1 MAEPFEAIGFRIKDA
16 ASYEA
21 LAEEAHKRGTLSLAQ
36 RPQGVLH
43 GCCWSLGSGL
53 EVWTMLFESPK
64 GLVYTDC
71 RPAFRGQHLLNLYP
85 WEIIEYEEDGE
96 ALARGLMPDM
106 VTEVL
111 FTLQNITEIDPM
123 DFRERSITATVSG
136 LAYHARTGIRRGKPK
151 FTPLARKRDRS
162 RNTTGSDYAVRGTIL
177 SWREMANPQTSE
189 NLFWVDINTGQNH
202 LEVIINR
209 TQLKGELKVGGWISA
224 EVWLQG
230 HILNDKDLNARY
242 EGIDRQASPGELWR
256 KLRRE
261 H

>member
-1 MAEPFEAIGFRIKDA
+1 MAEPFEAIGFQVKDA

-21 LAEEAHKRGTLSLAQ
+21 LAEEAHKRGTLSLAPRQ
-36 RPQGVLH
+36 QGVLH

-53 EVWTMLFESPK
+53 EVWTMLYESQK

-71 RPAFRGQHLLNLYP
+71 RPAFRSQRLLGLYP

-106 VTEVL
+106 TTEII
-111 FTLQNITEIDPM
+111 FALQNITEIDPT
-123 DFRERSITATVSG
+123 DFRDRPITAAVSG
-136 LAYHARTGIRRGKPK
+136 LAYHARVNARRGKAA
-151 FTPLARKRDRS
+151 FTSLARSRKR
-162 RNTTGSDYAVRGTIL
+162 RNLTGTDYAVRGTIL
-177 SWREMANPQTSE
+177 SWRELTNPLTTE
-189 NLFWVDINTGQNH
+189 NLIWVDVDAGQIH
-202 LEVIINR
+202 LEVVVNR
-209 TQLKGELKVGGWISA
+209 AELKGELKPGGWLSA

-230 HILNDKDLNARY
+230 HILTDKELSARY
-242 EGIDRQASPGELWR
+242 EGIDRQVSQGDLWI

>member
-21 LAEEAHKRGTLSLAQ
+21 LAEEAHHRGTISLAQ
-36 RPQGVLH
+36 RQQGVLH
-43 GCCWSLGSGL
+43 GCCWSLGAGL
-53 EVWTMLFESPK
+53 EVWTMLFESSK

-71 RPAFRGQHLLNLYP
+71 RPAFRGQRLLHLYP

-106 VTEVL
+106 TTELL
-111 FTLQNITEIDPM
+111 FTLQNITEIDPTE
-123 DFRERSITATVSG
+123 FRDRPITVAVSG
-136 LAYHARTGIRRGKPK
+136 LAYHARLGVRRGKPK
-151 FTPLARKRDRS
+151 FAPLARKRIRGRS
-162 RNTTGSDYAVRGTIL
+162 ATGSDYVVRGSIL
-177 SWREMANPQTSE
+177 SWREMTNPLTSE
-189 NLFWVDINTGQNH
+189 KLFWIDVDTGQTH
-202 LEVIINR
+202 LEVIVNR
-209 TQLKGELKVGGWISA
+209 AELKNELKAGGWLSA

-230 HILNDKDLNARY
+230 HILNDKELSARY